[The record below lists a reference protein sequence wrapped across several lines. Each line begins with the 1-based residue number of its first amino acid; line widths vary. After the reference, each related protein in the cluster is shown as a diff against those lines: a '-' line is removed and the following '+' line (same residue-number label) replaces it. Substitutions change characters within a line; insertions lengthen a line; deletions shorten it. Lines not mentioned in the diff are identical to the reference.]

1 MGSAKAN
8 AKSAVKSRAIK
19 TVRRNARG
27 LRYVRN
33 ASMAQASA
41 SAAQSNTKT
50 AVTVS
55 QEQSQGR
62 SAEVSHKAKHIRSWG
77 DWMALILL
85 IVGALIML
93 FPIIILTMNAFK
105 TIGDYNATGPLSLPA
120 HPTMSGIV
128 GFWKMSD
135 FPVKLGNSLLI
146 SLIVAVLGVVLS
158 VLNSFALGIGKVKG
172 NRWIILAIMLANM
185 MPQEALL
192 FPLYTMFK
200 HIGLYNTQWA
210 IVVIFTIIQS
220 AYGTYLLSSVYG
232 TFPEAI
238 LEAAT
243 LDGASRWETLLKVV
257 LPISWSTISVLFVFF
272 FVWTWNEYMIPMAFL
287 MDDNVQT
294 VPLALA
300 TLQGQHT
307 MDATTLAAA
316 SLLSIIPTIIFF
328 IIFQRK
334 LNQGIV
340 AGAVK

>member
-1 MGSAKAN
+1 MSSAKSN
-8 AKSAVKSRAIK
+8 AKSAAIK

-27 LRYVRN
+27 LRYVR
-33 ASMAQASA
+33 MAQASA
-41 SAAQSNTKT
+41 PAVQSNVKT
-50 AVTVS
+50 AVNGS
-55 QEQSQGR
+55 QEQSQGQT
-62 SAEVSHKAKHIRSWG
+62 AQVSHKAKHIRSWG

-243 LDGASRWETLLKVV
+243 LDGATRWETLIKVV